1 MEKYKIKYIDIDSL
15 QPFGKNPKKHP
26 ESQIK
31 AVAKSIRKFG
41 WTNPILA
48 IIHENK
54 NLVIAG
60 HARLEAAKSI
70 NLKQVPVIFLDIP
83 YEKAIAYNIADNK
96 LAELAEWDEP
106 LLAEILKNMDK
117 EIISLTGF
125 EDNEIQRL
133 LDSIKEI
140 TEDNPPELGKEAIAK
155 LGDIYQLGK
164 HRIMCGDSTK
174 KEDVDK
180 LMDGKKADM
189 IFTDPPY
196 GVSYSAKN
204 SFLNNLDKGNCIQ
217 TEIQNDMMSEI
228 ETQEFWYKYFML
240 VKNYLNKIHCYYI
253 FSPQIQGMMMMMMM
267 KAGMP
272 YRHVLI
278 WVKNNHVLGRTDYN
292 YKHEPI
298 LYGWLEKSTHKFYG
312 NGQQKFS
319 VWNFDKPIKSDL
331 HPTMKPIA
339 LIVNAILNSSKKDDI
354 ILDSFGGSGSTLIAC
369 EQTNRICYMMEIDPL
384 YVDVIIKRFEIFTGL
399 KAQKIL

>member
-1 MEKYKIKYIDIDSL
+1 MEKYKIKYVDIDSL

-31 AVAKSIRKFG
+31 AVAKSIQKFG

-83 YEKAIAYNIADNK
+83 YEKAIAYNISDNK

-240 VKNYLNKIHCYYI
+240 VKNYLNKINCYYI
-253 FSPQIQGMMMMMMM
+253 FSPQIQGMMMMMM

-278 WVKNNHVLGRTDYN
+278 WV
-292 YKHEPI
+292 
-298 LYGWLEKSTHKFYG
+298 
-312 NGQQKFS
+312 
-319 VWNFDKPIKSDL
+319 
-331 HPTMKPIA
+331 
-339 LIVNAILNSSKKDDI
+339 
-354 ILDSFGGSGSTLIAC
+354 
-369 EQTNRICYMMEIDPL
+369 
-384 YVDVIIKRFEIFTGL
+384 
-399 KAQKIL
+399 